1 MDPTDSPSGSPTTTP
16 HTYSPTPNPTTSVPT
31 MFPTSMPNEASMEV
45 TVIFFFVVSAIIL
58 GGATWWVIHRYAV
71 PTIRPMVRVCVWL
84 GWYYCYGFAFL
95 IPGDI
100 TIMFMGENGRALASA
115 LVVIWEI
122 GYWINFVWSWFLLP
136 FLQEYYEA
144 GEFHFCGRFKR
155 SLWNNTVLYVV
166 CGVLGIIILAI
177 TYFASDRV
185 RSADSMQG
193 YVMCLSHLAG
203 SSVAMLLL
211 GYGLVAIPRGLWRRA
226 NRGAMKSY
234 YETEVSKIAS
244 SHTDAK
250 YQVVQMFDLYQKVK
264 GKVKASD
271 NRSLDIFLE
280 RIDHYILLNSD
291 PSIRA
296 EEIHNYSSFLALE
309 LSKKLAVI
317 RDKPG
322 DEIKESDLAKVNYAV
337 KRSLAVFRLHSENLK
352 STLRSAVRLN
362 QALAMQS
369 QEKQHLAPK
378 WSEGIWKGL
387 YYRYSVHA
395 ERKLLR
401 VGAVFTGLLSTLILW
416 SEITLWAPINL
427 SLFGVMIHA
436 AKHTP
441 VILQFVCLLPWLYIC
456 WCAFSAV
463 FEMKIFELYN
473 MSSNRASSET
483 SMLLNCYYTTRFIGP
498 LAYNFLKCSRIDNT
512 TFQIQQGDM
521 TVVPFFG
528 STFND
533 LFPILL
539 LLFFIATVFNVFGKC
554 LAFFRISKNQAQQ
567 EAADKVNR
575 MEGVRMIEEASKNW
589 KESDMKSLKTIDL
602 TPLE

>member
-1 MDPTDSPSGSPTTTP
+1 
-16 HTYSPTPNPTTSVPT
+16 
-31 MFPTSMPNEASMEV
+31 
-45 TVIFFFVVSAIIL
+45 
-58 GGATWWVIHRYAV
+58 
-71 PTIRPMVRVCVWL
+71 
-84 GWYYCYGFAFL
+84 
-95 IPGDI
+95 
-100 TIMFMGENGRALASA
+100 
-115 LVVIWEI
+115 
-122 GYWINFVWSWFLLP
+122 
-136 FLQEYYEA
+136 
-144 GEFHFCGRFKR
+144 
-155 SLWNNTVLYVV
+155 
-166 CGVLGIIILAI
+166 
-177 TYFASDRV
+177 
-185 RSADSMQG
+185 
-193 YVMCLSHLAG
+193 
-203 SSVAMLLL
+203 MLLL

-234 YETEVSKIAS
+234 YETQVSKIAS

-250 YQVVQMFDLYQKVK
+250 YQVVQMFDLYNKVK
-264 GKVKASD
+264 AKVKASAD
-271 NRSLDIFLE
+271 RSRDVFLD
-280 RIDHYILLNSD
+280 RIDSYIMLNSD

-309 LSKKLAVI
+309 LPKKLAVI
-317 RDKPG
+317 RDKEG
-322 DEIKESDLAKVNYAV
+322 DDIKEQDLAKVNYAV
-337 KRSLAVFRLHSENLK
+337 KRSLAVFRLHSEELK

-362 QALAMQS
+362 QALAMQT
-369 QEKQHLAPK
+369 QEKQHLVPK
-378 WSEGIWKGL
+378 WTEGLWRAL
-387 YYRYSVHA
+387 YYRYSVYV

-441 VILQFVCLLPWLYIC
+441 VVLQFVCLLPWGYTC

-473 MSSNRASSET
+473 MSNNRASSET

-498 LAYNFLKCSRIDNT
+498 LAYNFLICSRITDT

-554 LAFFRISKNQAQQ
+554 LAFFRISKNQSQQ
-567 EAADKVNR
+567 EAADRVNR
-575 MEGVRMIEEASKNW
+575 MEGVRMIEEATKKW
-589 KESDMKSLKTIDL
+589 KEEDMRSLKTIDL